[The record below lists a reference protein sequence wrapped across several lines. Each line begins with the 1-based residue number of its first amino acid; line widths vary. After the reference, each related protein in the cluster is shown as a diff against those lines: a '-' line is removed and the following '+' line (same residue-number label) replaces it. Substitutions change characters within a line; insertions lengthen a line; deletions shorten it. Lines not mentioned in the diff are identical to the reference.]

1 MIFVVVVVVVVV
13 VSVVTAIEILQ
24 IRGRIHSLPIV
35 RNWSNLSGMTAA
47 NTFHN
52 YDETKQAAH
61 VSKTLGYSYIVRG
74 NYTVVEPFQFVSSVI
89 TITTRN
95 VRNYSNILERRTTT
109 GGSLDTRWFPGE
121 NNLHTIHVRIW
132 A

>member
-24 IRGRIHSLPIV
+24 IHGRIHPLPIV
-35 RNWSNLSGMTAA
+35 RNWNNLSGI
-47 NTFHN
+47 N

-61 VSKTLGYSYIVRG
+61 VSKTLEYSYIVRR
-74 NYTVVEPFQFVSSVI
+74 NYTVVKPFQFVSSVI

-109 GGSLDTRWFPGE
+109 RGSLDTRWFPGE
-121 NNLHTIHVRIW
+121 NNLHAIHVRIW